1 MRGRLRAVALV
12 GALAAAT
19 PALAAGGHDG
29 TAGARTGPE
38 LSDVA
43 LAGMAAAG
51 LWLARR
57 AHARRAA
64 SRTRRPG

>member
-1 MRGRLRAVALV
+1 MRAPLPALVIV
-12 GALAAAT
+12 GALAMAT
-19 PALAAGGHDG
+19 PALGAGGHDG
-29 TAGARTGPE
+29 TAGARTAPE

-64 SRTRRPG
+64 SRARRPG